1 MRDFFT
7 AIFVKTANAA
17 GTQGTPLPDPL
28 GGATIDSLFTKLFEF
43 AAFTVGPFIVTAMV
57 LVGAYQMLFA
67 NGEAEKF
74 TKGKNT
80 IVYTVIGYALLLMAT
95 GISALIQSA
104 LTGDLPK

>member
-1 MRDFFT
+1 MSDFLT
-7 AIFVKTANAA
+7 AIFIKTANAA
-17 GTQGTPLPDPL
+17 GVQGTKLPDPL
-28 GGATIDSLFTKLFEF
+28 GGATLESLFTRIFEF

-95 GISALIQSA
+95 GISALIQAA
-104 LTGDLPK
+104 LTSDLK